1 MFDDSIPTIKNID
14 FQKRVDKVIMEVD
27 LPDLHIER
35 HRSDGDIIENNWE
48 VNTNGEGFEQ
58 GINSERLSSLYREL
72 VDKYD
77 QKAEKVR
84 QKYADQYGWGEAGQQ
99 ATTTKVSPGGL
110 TEGASSPGIS
120 TKQKTKRSNARP
132 IRASKKKENN

>member
-1 MFDDSIPTIKNID
+1 MFDDSIPIIKNID

-48 VNTNGEGFEQ
+48 VHPNGQ
-58 GINSERLSSLYREL
+58 GYRRGLSSGRSSTLYGEL

-84 QKYADQYGWGEAGQQ
+84 QKYAVQYGWGEAGQE
-99 ATTTKVSPGGL
+99 ATTKVSPPGL
-110 TEGASSPGIS
+110 AEGASSPGIS